1 MPPQSGA
8 PHEEELFV
16 GRMDAGLAK
25 RLLSYALPY
34 KWRIATAVS
43 LVLLVVLLDLA
54 GVFIVMKV
62 LDGPF
67 SAPTSMIENGEPTRE
82 LYVWAG
88 VYVAVIIAFCV
99 ARYTQGIL
107 MAIIGQNVM
116 RDVRTQLYRHLQKMS
131 LSFYDANS
139 VGRIVTRVAND
150 VEALNQLFSAGVVT
164 LLADIVLLSTITLAL
179 FVINWQLA
187 TVTMAIVPFLLLVT
201 FVFRFFARKFYREGR
216 AHLSHLN
223 SFTHESIQGIDI
235 IQLYLREKDTR
246 ERYVGINGKYLQT
259 FLKTVFCYSVYYP
272 VLEILMAVGLVAI
285 LIRSGHLM
293 QEGLTFATFYG
304 FWRFL
309 DRFSAP
315 IRDMAERY
323 NVLQAA
329 MAAAERIFSILD
341 TPERIADSNKATAPE
356 TLRGE
361 IEYQNVSFSYND
373 EDFALK
379 DFSYHVQPGETVAV
393 VGATGAGKT
402 SLTNLLARFYDP
414 QSGRIL
420 VDGTDIREYQK
431 RSYRLHLAVVLQ
443 DPFIFSRTN
452 LENIRLG
459 NPAITEEAAV
469 EAARRVHAH
478 NFINKLPDGYHT
490 QLNERGTMLSVGER
504 QLLSFARALAHDPR
518 ILVLDEA
525 TAHVDTETENL
536 IQKAVDELLANRT
549 SIVVAHRLS
558 TIQKADRIVVLH
570 KGVLRE
576 TGSHQELLA
585 QKGIYHRLYQL
596 QFLGDATDAPASSG
610 APAGQAQ

>member
-1 MPPQSGA
+1 VTRRSES
-8 PHEEELFV
+8 PHEEELAV
-16 GRMDAGLAK
+16 GRMDAGLAM

-34 KWRIATAVS
+34 RRYIVIAVS

-54 GVFIVMKV
+54 GVFIVMRV
-62 LDGPF
+62 LDGPLH
-67 SAPTSMIENGEPTRE
+67 APTSMIESGQPKRE
-82 LYVWAG
+82 LFIWAG
-88 VYVAVIIAFCV
+88 VYVGVILTFCV
-99 ARYTQGIL
+99 ARYAQGIL
-107 MAIIGQNVM
+107 MAFIGQNVM
-116 RDVRTQLYRHLQKMS
+116 RDVRTELYRHLQNMS
-131 LSFYDANS
+131 LSFYDSNS

-179 FVINWQLA
+179 FYIEPNLA
-187 TVTMAIVPFLLLVT
+187 LVTMAIVPFLLVVT
-201 FVFRFFARKFYREGR
+201 FIFRYFARKFYREGR

-235 IQLYLREKDTR
+235 IQLYVREKDTR
-246 ERYVGINGKYLQT
+246 ERYTGINGKYLIT
-259 FLKTVFCYSVYYP
+259 FLKTVLCYSLYYP
-272 VLEILMAVGLVAI
+272 ALEILMAVALVFI

-293 QEGLTFATFYG
+293 QAGGLTFGTFYL

-309 DRFSAP
+309 ERFSAP

-323 NVLQAA
+323 NVLQSA
-329 MAAAERIFSILD
+329 MAAAERIFKILD
-341 TPERIADSNKATAPE
+341 TPERVPDMDKARAPE

-361 IEYQNVSFSYND
+361 IEYDRVSFSYND
-373 EDFALK
+373 EDYALR
-379 DFSYHVQPGETVAV
+379 DFSYHVKPGETVAV

-414 QSGRIL
+414 QDGRIL

-431 RSYRLHLAVVLQ
+431 RSYRQHLAVVLQ
-443 DPFIFSRTN
+443 DPFVFSRSI

-459 NPAITEEAAV
+459 NPAISDEAAM
-469 EAARRVHAH
+469 EAARRVHADG
-478 NFINKLPDGYHT
+478 FISKLPNGYHT
-490 QLNERGTMLSVGER
+490 ELNERGTMLSVGER

-536 IQKAVDELLANRT
+536 IKKAVDELLANRT

-570 KGVLRE
+570 KGELRE
-576 TGSHQELLA
+576 SGSHQELLGK
-585 QKGIYHRLYQL
+585 KGIYYRLYQL
-596 QFLGDATDAPASSG
+596 QFLGDASDASAASG
-610 APAGQAQ
+610 VAGN